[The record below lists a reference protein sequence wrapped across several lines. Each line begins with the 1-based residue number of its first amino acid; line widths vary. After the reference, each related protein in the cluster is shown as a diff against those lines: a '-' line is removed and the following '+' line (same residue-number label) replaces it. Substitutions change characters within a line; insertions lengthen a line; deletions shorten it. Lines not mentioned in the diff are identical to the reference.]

1 MRKLFFI
8 FLFLGMAYSNVA
20 SAMME
25 ITIYLTR
32 SNTDQASATT
42 TYDYVD
48 KYTLEVQNTQDFI
61 QAVNGVTG
69 LNLVQS
75 GPTGQN
81 VSLFMR
87 GGDSNHTLV
96 TMNGLPIK
104 DASTTNGLHD
114 FGQDFINTLQQVDIY
129 KGSSGVHFGP
139 NAIAGAINFITDV
152 DYDNSYTIGGSNED
166 NLNLNYNK
174 FSFYHVSSFWKKLV
188 FTLYFFKRASSFD
201 VSSISCR

>member
-48 KYTLEVQNTQDFI
+48 KYQLEVQNTQDFI

-81 VSLFMR
+81 VS
-87 GGDSNHTLV
+87 SV
-96 TMNGLPIK
+96 
-104 DASTTNGLHD
+104 
-114 FGQDFINTLQQVDIY
+114 
-129 KGSSGVHFGP
+129 
-139 NAIAGAINFITDV
+139 
-152 DYDNSYTIGGSNED
+152 SYTH
-166 NLNLNYNK
+166 L
-174 FSFYHVSSFWKKLV
+174 
-188 FTLYFFKRASSFD
+188 TLPTICS
-201 VSSISCR
+201 V